1 MSTPNPLAPQ
11 GSLLEQQAK
20 SRSSLQIAA
29 LIVGLHVFVL
39 GGFLILGCSKEVKK
53 DEAKPLTDPLSN
65 PSPIT
70 GDTNLPSLD
79 AGAIA
84 ALPGGLGAST
94 SAPPAVLG
102 AVATNPPV
110 VEPPAPAVANAP
122 ANAGSAAAA
131 GEYKIQKGDI
141 AYNVAKKNGVSLKAL
156 KEANANVD
164 LGKLKVGQVIQIPAG
179 AAAPAPAHSA
189 KTGHADAAD
198 ADTASSATGETVS
211 YTVKGGDSLTKIAKK
226 FGISVKAVRAANG
239 LKGNDIKV
247 GQKLKV
253 PAKAA
258 APAAETA
265 PTAAPASPTASP
277 AQPPR

>member
-53 DEAKPLTDPLSN
+53 DETKPLTDSLSN

-70 GDTNLPSLD
+70 GDTNVPSFD
-79 AGAIA
+79 ATAIG
-84 ALPGGLGAST
+84 ALPGSYGAST
-94 SAPPAVLG
+94 SAPPAG
-102 AVATNPPV
+102 VAPVAATQPV
-110 VEPPAPAVANAP
+110 VEPATPTVAPAPAT
-122 ANAGSAAAA
+122 AAA

-164 LGKLKVGQVIQIPAG
+164 LGKLKVGQVIQVPGA
-179 AAAPAPAHSA
+179 AAAPAQAHGSR
-189 KTGHADAAD
+189 TEHAGTAAD
-198 ADTASSATGETVS
+198 PAPGATGETVA

-226 FGISVKAVRAANG
+226 FGTSVKAIRAASG

-258 APAAETA
+258 AHAAAEPA
-265 PTAAPASPTASP
+265 QTAAPAIPTASP
-277 AQPPR
+277 AQPTTLPPR

>member
-1 MSTPNPLAPQ
+1 MSRYRNIMSTPNPLAPQ

-53 DEAKPLTDPLSN
+53 DETKPLTDSLSN
-65 PSPIT
+65 PLPVT
-70 GDTNLPSLD
+70 GDTNVPSFD
-79 AGAIA
+79 ASAIG
-84 ALPGGLGAST
+84 ALPGSFGAST
-94 SAPPAVLG
+94 SAPPAGL
-102 AVATNPPV
+102 APLAAIPPV
-110 VEPPAPAVANAP
+110 VEPVPPAVAPAP
-122 ANAGSAAAA
+122 TTAAA
-131 GEYKIQKGDI
+131 GEHKIQKGDI
-141 AYNVAKKNGVSLKAL
+141 AYNVAKKYGVSLKAL

-164 LGKLKVGQVIQIPAG
+164 LGKLKVGQVIQIPA
-179 AAAPAPAHSA
+179 AAGAPAPTHST
-189 KTGHADAAD
+189 KTEHTGAAS
-198 ADTASSATGETVS
+198 DTASSATGETVS

-226 FGISVKAVRAANG
+226 FGTSVKAVRAANG

-258 APAAETA
+258 GPAAAE
-265 PTAAPASPTASP
+265 PAPTASP
-277 AQPPR
+277 AQPTTLPPR

>member
-39 GGFLILGCSKEVKK
+39 GGFLILGCSPEGKK
-53 DEAKPLTDPLSN
+53 NDNKPLTDPLSN

-94 SAPPAVLG
+94 AVPSAGLG

-110 VEPPAPAVANAP
+110 VEPPAPAVATAS

-131 GEYKIQKGDI
+131 GEYRIQKGDI

-164 LGKLKVGQVIQIPAG
+164 LGKLKVGQTIQIPAG
-179 AAAPAPAHSA
+179 AAAPAPAHNT
-189 KTGHADAAD
+189 KTDHAAA
-198 ADTASSATGETVS
+198 ADTASGATGETVS

-226 FGISVKAVRAANG
+226 FGTSVKVVRAANG

-258 APAAETA
+258 APAAE
-265 PTAAPASPTASP
+265 PAPTASP
-277 AQPPR
+277 AQPSTLPPR